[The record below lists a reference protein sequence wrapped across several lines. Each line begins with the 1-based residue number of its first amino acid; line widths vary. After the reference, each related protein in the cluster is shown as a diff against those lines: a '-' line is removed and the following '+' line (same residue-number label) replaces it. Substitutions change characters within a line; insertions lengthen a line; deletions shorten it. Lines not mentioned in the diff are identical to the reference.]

1 MDKYSFFKFF
11 NRDLKNLSNQQIDNL
26 LLRKKRCRNRI
37 LDQDS
42 FNMKYPFLNLEFYK
56 SNYFDLSTMNKFE
69 LMYHYHFN
77 GKKEGR
83 ISNMTDFNK
92 NYPNFNKEIKEINLI
107 LVKQIFGNEINFNDE
122 SRLYIYLKLKIPN
135 IFLNK
140 KLNSEIKKNKKI
152 YQIKEENNILT
163 KYQKSTYIY
172 DKLLYNSEIMNFKVL
187 NECKSKIKICH
198 IHLKDRFEYNKIKN
212 LKNNFLFIFTCSDQK
227 VKIDEESTHI
237 YVNEKG
243 GKYGGKLACLKYLN
257 DKNINY
263 NLILFLEDFSFFEK
277 NNFEK
282 IIDEFQSNN
291 FKIFFDKLDYNLPC
305 NKYLEELCSIWKI
318 NLYNVINYG
327 FLIAKKEVISSLDI
341 DLTYFFLY

>member
-83 ISNMTDFNK
+83 ISNMTDFNN

-107 LVKQIFGNEINFNDE
+107 LVKQIFGNEINFSDE
-122 SRLYIYLKLKIPN
+122 TRLYIYLKLKIPN

-172 DKLLYNSEIMNFKVL
+172 DKLLYNSEIMNFFRKKT
-187 NECKSKIKICH
+187 EIA
-198 IHLKDRFEYNKIKN
+198 
-212 LKNNFLFIFTCSDQK
+212 
-227 VKIDEESTHI
+227 
-237 YVNEKG
+237 G
-243 GKYGGKLACLKYLN
+243 
-257 DKNINY
+257 
-263 NLILFLEDFSFFEK
+263 
-277 NNFEK
+277 
-282 IIDEFQSNN
+282 
-291 FKIFFDKLDYNLPC
+291 P
-305 NKYLEELCSIWKI
+305 
-318 NLYNVINYG
+318 VI
-327 FLIAKKEVISSLDI
+327 VPSSPSP
-341 DLTYFFLY
+341 